1 MATTVTDDRDRRRY
15 EITEDGEPVGF
26 VSYRLG
32 SDVIDLIHTE
42 IDADHSGRG
51 MAGVLIRTVL
61 DDARARG
68 LAVVPHCPYVVKFI
82 GEHPDEYLD
91 LVPEDRRREF
101 GLGG

>member
-32 SDVIDLIHTE
+32 SDAIDLVHTE
-42 IDADHSGRG
+42 IDPDHSGRG
-51 MAGVLIRTVL
+51 LAGELVRTVL

-68 LAVVPHCPYVVKFI
+68 LTVVPICPYVVKFI
-82 GEHPDEYLD
+82 GDHADEYLD
-91 LVPEDRRREF
+91 LVAADRRRQF
-101 GLGG
+101 GLAG